1 MHNSSESP
9 LNMTKFRNWLSALT
23 AADAATVFFLTI
35 LSIVNLI
42 FASRVEQ
49 WAGLIL
55 LNCALTS
62 GIIFAANRS
71 LHSSSTKLQFI
82 HDWYLVAMVL
92 FIFKETYWMV
102 HPIHPYDYDWL
113 LIKIDRTLFGVD
125 PTRWLE
131 QWASPLVTEILQ
143 ISYTSYYFI
152 LLSVFTEL
160 YLEKRRTEFLSA
172 GFFIVYGFY
181 LSYIGYFL
189 LPAVGPRFALYNF
202 SSLNH
207 DLPGLFLTNF
217 LRDFVNTGESISK
230 GMANAVAFAQR
241 DVFPSGHTQLTLI
254 ALYLA
259 FHFRLHVRWVLLALG
274 SLLIIST
281 VYLRYHYGVDVLAGV
296 LFFLFTIW
304 SAKKLESWW
313 ETKKEML

>member
-1 MHNSSESP
+1 
-9 LNMTKFRNWLSALT
+9 MTNTKTLKFRAWLSALT
-23 AADAATVFFLTI
+23 AADAVTVLFLTI
-35 LSIVNLI
+35 LSVVNLI

-49 WAGLIL
+49 WTWLIL
-55 LNCALTS
+55 LNCILTA
-62 GIIFAANRS
+62 GIVFTANRS
-71 LHSSSTKLQFI
+71 AHSPSTILGLL
-82 HDWYLVAMVL
+82 HDWYLVAMIL

-102 HPIHPYDYDWL
+102 HPIHPHDYDWL
-113 LIKIDRTLFGVD
+113 LIKIDRTVFGVD

-131 QWASPLVTEILQ
+131 QWANPVVTEILQ

-160 YLEKRRTEFLSA
+160 YLEKRRAEFLSA

-181 LSYIGYFL
+181 LSYVGYFL
-189 LPAVGPRFALYNF
+189 LPAVGPRFTLYDF

-230 GMANAVAFAQR
+230 GMANAAAFAQR
-241 DVFPSGHTQLTLI
+241 DVFPSGHTQLTLLS
-254 ALYLA
+254 LYLA
-259 FHFRLHVRWVLLALG
+259 FHFRLRLRWVLLVFG

-281 VYLRYHYGVDVLAGV
+281 VYLRYHYGIDVLAGV

-304 SAKKLESWW
+304 SAGKLEGWW
-313 ETKKEML
+313 ETRKHRL